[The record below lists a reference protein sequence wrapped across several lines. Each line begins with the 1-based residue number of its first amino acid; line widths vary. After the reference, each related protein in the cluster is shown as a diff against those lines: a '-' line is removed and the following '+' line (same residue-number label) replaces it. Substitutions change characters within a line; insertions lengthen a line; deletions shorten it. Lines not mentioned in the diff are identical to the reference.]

1 MTYDTE
7 KMHKFMVCNM
17 VLSLL
22 LILTVVYMTSMLC
35 GQNEKITLLAKM
47 VNELNYK
54 IEEQGLMKPQESR
67 GANTKSSENEE
78 FLEHLA
84 GRFDETEQD
93 IKKIK
98 FHMSG
103 VEEQIDGLKSELKTV
118 ASMLK

>member
-54 IEEQGLMKPQESR
+54 
-67 GANTKSSENEE
+67 
-78 FLEHLA
+78 
-84 GRFDETEQD
+84 
-93 IKKIK
+93 
-98 FHMSG
+98 
-103 VEEQIDGLKSELKTV
+103 VEE
-118 ASMLK
+118 

>member
-1 MTYDTE
+1 
-7 KMHKFMVCNM
+7 
-17 VLSLL
+17 
-22 LILTVVYMTSMLC
+22 
-35 GQNEKITLLAKM
+35 
-47 VNELNYK
+47 
-54 IEEQGLMKPQESR
+54 MKPQESR